1 MIPIAEPALDGNELT
16 YVTDCIRSGWVSSKG
31 AYVKRFEDAMA
42 AWCGMRYG
50 IATSSGSSALH
61 LSLLALGIGS
71 GDEVIVPALTYVAT
85 ANAVAYTGARPV
97 FVDVDS
103 CTWNLD
109 LAQLTAKITP
119 RTKAVLPVHLYG
131 HPVDMDAVMAIAG
144 EHGLWVVEDA
154 CQAHGSE
161 YNGRRVGGLG
171 HVGCFSFYGNK
182 LITTGEGGMLVTDSN
197 DIATTARALRNQA
210 MTAESYWHPQIGF
223 TYRLTNLQAAIGL
236 AQMERMAQFVAARR
250 QIARL
255 YDELLRGTPGIVLY
269 TEPSWSQAVCW
280 LYSAL
285 VEDEFGLSRD
295 QLIAHLARHGIES
308 KPFFVPLPRL
318 PIYQDG
324 QAYPIAEHLSQCGI
338 SLPTSVKLQPEQI
351 EYITQVV
358 KEAQCRI

>member
-1 MIPIAEPALDGNELT
+1 
-16 YVTDCIRSGWVSSKG
+16 
-31 AYVKRFEDAMA
+31 
-42 AWCGMRYG
+42 
-50 IATSSGSSALH
+50 
-61 LSLLALGIGS
+61 
-71 GDEVIVPALTYVAT
+71 
-85 ANAVAYTGARPV
+85 
-97 FVDVDS
+97 
-103 CTWNLD
+103 
-109 LAQLTAKITP
+109 
-119 RTKAVLPVHLYG
+119 
-131 HPVDMDAVMAIAG
+131 MDTVMAVAG
-144 EHGLWVVEDA
+144 EHHLWVVEDA

-161 YNGRRVGGLG
+161 YKGRRAGGLG

-182 LITTGEGGMLVTDSN
+182 LITTGEGGMLVTDSD